1 MGPGGSRL
9 ANYGVS
15 AELPKEGLHHTG
27 TCRSPGRRENA
38 GPQTTRQWQRW
49 AQLEVTLSLSLRPPE
64 VTSLQVSWE
73 ADLQALRS
81 WRGLGIQPCCRL
93 ALLGKGGGTLSL
105 VRKGHWCARV
115 HTWLSWVI
123 YLPTLSPPK
132 AVFLGRL

>member
-93 ALLGKGGGTLSL
+93 ALLGKGGNPKLGEEGTL
-105 VRKGHWCARV
+105 VCKGV
-115 HTWLSWVI
+115 
-123 YLPTLSPPK
+123 YLAPLGDLSPHPQPPK
-132 AVFLGRL
+132 GCFPG